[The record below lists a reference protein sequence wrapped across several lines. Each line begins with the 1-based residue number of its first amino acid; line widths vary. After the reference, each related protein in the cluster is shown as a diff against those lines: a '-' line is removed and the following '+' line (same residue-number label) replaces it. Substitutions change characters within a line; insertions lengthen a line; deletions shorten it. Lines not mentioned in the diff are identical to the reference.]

1 MRSWRSRPA
10 RETQTSGA
18 NQPNPAVS
26 TTSSGE
32 DAEQRQQ
39 QERRAEDHR
48 RAAL

>member
-1 MRSWRSRPA
+1 MRSWRSRPV

-32 DAEQRQQ
+32 EPSSASSRNGPP
-39 QERRAEDHR
+39 RITAA
-48 RAAL
+48 AAL